1 MNSIKRIIPLLI
13 LLLALAGCQQA
24 STAAPSTPTASPI
37 LQQET
42 PVPTQTGFPPTE
54 TASPTPLPT
63 QAATVQAPTAS
74 AEPSAT
80 AEPSPTATEEP
91 PVPVSG
97 RNTPQPQEP
106 PPSTAGCQDVAA
118 FFNDVTVPDDTA
130 FQQSVEFD
138 KVWRIRNEGTCTWD
152 GYQLVWAG
160 GDVFD
165 APLANP
171 ISLTAPG
178 ELVDI
183 SVPMRSPNQGGVF
196 TSYWEFENT
205 TGQRFGVNSGG
216 VDLIWT
222 RISVSWFPEGES
234 QPGSQP
240 LPAPSGGCTV
250 EQNPG
255 YVDQLLTLI
264 NNARQQNNLPTL
276 TLDDRLS
283 AAAFA
288 HSSDMACQD
297 FVDHTGSDGSNWK
310 DRIQAAGYSFSYAT
324 ENIYVGDPAFGGD
337 AQGAFNW
344 WMNSQIHRDNILST
358 KVTQIGIGY
367 AYSTNSTYK
376 GNYTL
381 DFAKP

>member
-1 MNSIKRIIPLLI
+1 
-13 LLLALAGCQQA
+13 
-24 STAAPSTPTASPI
+24 
-37 LQQET
+37 
-42 PVPTQTGFPPTE
+42 
-54 TASPTPLPT
+54 
-63 QAATVQAPTAS
+63 
-74 AEPSAT
+74 
-80 AEPSPTATEEP
+80 
-91 PVPVSG
+91 VPVSG
-97 RNTPQPQEP
+97 GNTPQPQEP

-171 ISLTAPG
+171 IPLTAPG

-196 TSYWEFENT
+196 TSYWEFENS